1 MNKKEIEALVN
12 LRQGLIA
19 KFTRL
24 KDYKSNKNAI
34 MREQDHAKLL
44 HETIVNIDNILKEH
58 VSFDNKK

>member
-19 KFTRL
+19 KFSRL

>member
-1 MNKKEIEALVN
+1 MGKLKKSLNKKIS
-12 LRQGLIA
+12 
-19 KFTRL
+19 RL

>member
-1 MNKKEIEALVN
+1 MNKKEIEALVD

-19 KFTRL
+19 KFARL

-58 VSFDNKK
+58 VAFDNKK